1 MNDKLALK
9 LTDKKFKYHSAASHT
24 SADGLKDRM
33 KAYKRKAKV
42 KKAKK

>member
-1 MNDKLALK
+1 MTEKLALK
-9 LTDKKFKYHSAASHT
+9 LTDKRFKYHNAASHT

-33 KAYKRKAKV
+33 KAYKRKT

>member
-1 MNDKLALK
+1 MTEKLALK

-33 KAYKRKAKV
+33 KAYKRNANKV
-42 KKAKK
+42 KK

>member
-1 MNDKLALK
+1 METKLALR
-9 LTDKKFKYHSAASHT
+9 LTDKKFKYHNAASHT

>member
-1 MNDKLALK
+1 METKLALR
-9 LTDKKFKYHSAASHT
+9 LTDKKFKYHSATSHT

-33 KAYKRKAKV
+33 KAYKRKT

>member
-1 MNDKLALK
+1 MTEKLALK

-33 KAYKRKAKV
+33 KAYKRKN

>member
-1 MNDKLALK
+1 MTEKLALK
-9 LTDKKFKYHSAASHT
+9 LTDKRFKYSNAASHT

-33 KAYKRKAKV
+33 KAYKRKT

>member
-1 MNDKLALK
+1 MTEKLALK
-9 LTDKKFKYHSAASHT
+9 LTDKKFKYHNAASHT

-33 KAYKRKAKV
+33 KAYKRKT